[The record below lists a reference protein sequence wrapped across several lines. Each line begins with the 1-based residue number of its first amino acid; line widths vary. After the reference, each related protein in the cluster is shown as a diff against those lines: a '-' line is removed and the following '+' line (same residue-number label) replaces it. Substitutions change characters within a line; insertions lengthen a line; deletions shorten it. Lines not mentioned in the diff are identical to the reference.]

1 MKNLQNKTNYQ
12 IFQQISKFSN
22 ADIKRLLYN
31 YSILIGG
38 IFMKKIKKTLLLCLI
53 IIMLTNTLVFADINI
68 NENIKGAL
76 LGDLEGEILY
86 DYNINQQLAIA
97 SISKLMTYTVMMDK
111 VSAGE
116 ISLDDDVVIS
126 GHAAATEGSNFGIL
140 AGETIKLRTLVE
152 GMLIVSGNDCATAVA
167 EYVGKTQDNFVN
179 MMNTK
184 ASELGLLSASFINP
198 HGLPINDEETGQN
211 YMSVSDLYK
220 LVQHVL
226 RTYPEILEIT
236 KRPELV
242 ITERNFS
249 RAATN
254 PILGVVEGADGLK
267 TGYTDKAGICL
278 VSTMPVKGNGLDYR
292 LIGIILGAQTHEDRI
307 NKTIELLEYGKNN
320 FIKLKLTDVSEAVD
334 KVYISNSKSGKVNV
348 YPASEFNK
356 IIKTQDF
363 VTTKITYNET
373 VKAPLSK
380 GEKIGTISILVN
392 GEEIGQVDATVNENI
407 EKANILVR
415 IVRAFINLF

>member
-242 ITERNFS
+242 ITERNFR

-278 VSTMPVKGNGLDYR
+278 VSTMPVKGNGIDYR

-363 VTTKITYNET
+363 ITTKITYNET

>member
-1 MKNLQNKTNYQ
+1 
-12 IFQQISKFSN
+12 
-22 ADIKRLLYN
+22 
-31 YSILIGG
+31 
-38 IFMKKIKKTLLLCLI
+38 MKKLRKILSLCLL
-53 IIMLTNTLVFADINI
+53 IIMLTTTVVFADINI

-76 LGDLEGEILY
+76 LGDLETGEILY

-97 SISKLMTYTVMMDK
+97 SITKLMTYTLMMDK

-140 AGETIKLRTLVE
+140 SGETIKLRTLVN
-152 GMLIVSGNDCATAVA
+152 GMLITSGNDCATAVA
-167 EYVGKTQDNFVN
+167 EYVGKTQDNFVS
-179 MMNTK
+179 MMNAK

-226 RTYPEILEIT
+226 GTYPEILEIT
-236 KRPELV
+236 KQPELV
-242 ITERNFS
+242 IPERNFS

-254 PILGVVEGADGLK
+254 PILGTVEGADGLK

-278 VSTMPVKGNGLDYR
+278 VSTMPVKGKGQDFR
-292 LIGIILGAQTHEDRI
+292 LIGIILGAQTHEDRL
-307 NKTIELLEYGKNN
+307 NKTIELLEYGKSS

-334 KVYISNSKSGKVNV
+334 KVYISNSKNGKADVFPV
-348 YPASEFNK
+348 SELNK
-356 IIKTQDF
+356 VIKTQDV
-363 VTTKITYNET
+363 VTTKITYNES

-380 GEKIGTISILVN
+380 GEKIGTISIFVN
-392 GEEIGQVDATVNENI
+392 GEEIGQVDAAVNENI
-407 EKANILVR
+407 EKANIFVR
-415 IVRAFINLF
+415 IARFFKNLF

>member
-1 MKNLQNKTNYQ
+1 
-12 IFQQISKFSN
+12 
-22 ADIKRLLYN
+22 
-31 YSILIGG
+31 
-38 IFMKKIKKTLLLCLI
+38 MKKLRKILSLCLL
-53 IIMLTNTLVFADINI
+53 IIMLTTTVVFADINI

-76 LGDLEGEILY
+76 LGDLETGEILY

-97 SISKLMTYTVMMDK
+97 SITKLMTYTLMMDK

-140 AGETIKLRTLVE
+140 SGETIKLRTLVN
-152 GMLIVSGNDCATAVA
+152 GMLITSGNDCATAVA
-167 EYVGKTQDNFVN
+167 EYVGKTQDNFVS
-179 MMNTK
+179 MMNAK

-226 RTYPEILEIT
+226 GTYPEILEIT
-236 KRPELV
+236 KQPEL
-242 ITERNFS
+242 IIPERNFS

-254 PILGVVEGADGLK
+254 PILGTVEGADGLK

-278 VSTMPVKGNGLDYR
+278 VSTMPVKGKGQDFR
-292 LIGIILGAQTHEDRI
+292 LIGIILGAQTHEDRL
-307 NKTIELLEYGKNN
+307 NKTIELLEYGKSS

-334 KVYISNSKSGKVNV
+334 KVYISNSKNGKADVFPV
-348 YPASEFNK
+348 SELNK
-356 IIKTQDF
+356 VIKTQDV
-363 VTTKITYNET
+363 VTTKITYNES

-380 GEKIGTISILVN
+380 GEKIGTISIFVN
-392 GEEIGQVDATVNENI
+392 GEEIGQVDAAVNENI
-407 EKANILVR
+407 EKANIFVR
-415 IVRAFINLF
+415 IARFFKNLF

>member
-167 EYVGKTQDNFVN
+167 EYVGITQDNFVN

-356 IIKTQDF
+356 IIKTQDI

>member
-1 MKNLQNKTNYQ
+1 MKNLEDITNYQ

-86 DYNINQQLAIA
+86 NYNINQQLAIA

-116 ISLDDDVVIS
+116 ISLDDDVTIS

-140 AGETIKLRTLVE
+140 AGETIKLRTLVD

-167 EYVGKTQDNFVN
+167 EYVGKTQDNFVS
-179 MMNTK
+179 MMNAK

-236 KRPELV
+236 KLPELV

-254 PILGVVEGADGLK
+254 PILGVMEGADGLK

-278 VSTMPVKGNGLDYR
+278 VSTMPVKGNGIDYR

-380 GEKIGTISILVN
+380 GEKIGTISIFVN

>member
-1 MKNLQNKTNYQ
+1 
-12 IFQQISKFSN
+12 
-22 ADIKRLLYN
+22 
-31 YSILIGG
+31 
-38 IFMKKIKKTLLLCLI
+38 MKKIKKALSLCLI
-53 IIMLTNTLVFADINI
+53 IIMLTNTVVFADIDI

-76 LGDLEGEILY
+76 LGDLETGEILY

-97 SISKLMTYTVMMDK
+97 SISKLMTYTLMMDK

-140 AGETIKLRTLVE
+140 SGETIKLRTLVN

-167 EYVGKTQDNFVN
+167 EYVGKTQANFVS
-179 MMNTK
+179 MMNAK

-220 LVQHVL
+220 LVRHVL
-226 RTYPEILEIT
+226 VTYPEILEIT
-236 KRPELV
+236 KKPEL
-242 ITERNFS
+242 IIAERNFS
-249 RAATN
+249 RSATN
-254 PILGVVEGADGLK
+254 PILGIVEGADGLK

-278 VSTMPVKGNGLDYR
+278 VSTMPIKGNGQDFR
-292 LIGIILGAQTHEDRI
+292 LIGIILGAQTHEDRL
-307 NKTIELLEYGKNN
+307 NKTIELLEYGKSN
-320 FIKLKLTDVSEAVD
+320 FIKSKLTDVSEAVD
-334 KVYISNSKSGKVNV
+334 KVYISNSKEVKVDV
-348 YPASEFNK
+348 FPALELNK
-356 IIKTQDF
+356 VIKTQDV

-380 GEKIGTISILVN
+380 GEIIGVISIFVN

-407 EKANILVR
+407 EKANILAR
-415 IVRAFINLF
+415 IARAFIDLF